1 MLEDLVKAGA
11 LHLAYGI
18 VFSGCLR
25 DAAQAFD
32 DLAEDLTPRAAKELW
47 AILGAIAECRIGAR
61 FENSG
66 AQADKE
72 AHRCTAH

>member
-1 MLEDLVKAGA
+1 M
-11 LHLAYGI
+11 
-18 VFSGCLR
+18 FSGYLR

-47 AILGAIAECRIGAR
+47 AILGPIAECRIGDR

-66 AQADKE
+66 IQANGE
-72 AHRCTAH
+72 APHIGWVKQ